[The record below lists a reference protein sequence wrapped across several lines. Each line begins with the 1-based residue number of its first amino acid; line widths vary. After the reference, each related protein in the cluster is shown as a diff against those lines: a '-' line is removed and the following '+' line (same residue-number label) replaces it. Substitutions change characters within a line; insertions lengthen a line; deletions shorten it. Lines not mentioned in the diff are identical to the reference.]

1 MAINLSQ
8 LSEEASQPQ
17 GSWWSRT
24 LEASKKQAEKEKWYT
39 PLDFAIK
46 SLGASPEASRAQ
58 AQSEKDMGLT
68 DYMQKSAEIP
78 FKSLVSVP
86 TRAIT
91 YWENILATG
100 EDILWGK
107 YFWTEVPSWQESAEK
122 RRQEAKAQEERTFNL
137 FDFSKSEQ
145 ETARTAVD
153 FWATALIWGTLAK
166 GGSLF
171 ARTATNATIWAGAM
185 VPFTTLTEG
194 RLPTAWEYAIWGGLW
209 ATLWA
214 FGKGTETGRQI
225 TKDFTKPA
233 IPKVEKWVEA
243 EAEKIVWKTVPAQYG
258 KKQVNIAPPI
268 KHWYTAIGDKLAGIT
283 PERLINSAFK
293 PTNLG
298 KSAKRILYWVKNL
311 ANDTAEYI
319 WMVRTGKLTGEI
331 DDLQGFA
338 QSLVENQDIVGKKI
352 WKAITKLEWQATIS
366 EETMGKI
373 TNTLAKDYEQAT
385 PAYTIL
391 SNVKNLLSKARTYQ
405 DLWNIKSIFWKEVEN
420 LIKSGGNASESFR
433 VLADVV
439 HELDNMVT
447 NKMSKLK
454 WAEYRWLN
462 RQYALIK
469 RLSLTAAK
477 SANVDMRRAPET
489 LAEQIGVIW
498 RIYSWITSPIATT
511 DKMLAKFVSEASS
524 RGGAYKRFLEITD
537 QKAIDLA
544 KTLKTPK
551 KQNLLKPKTTT
562 TSVTPEVN
570 VAYQK
575 NIADKYGKDYGIPEE
590 DITASV
596 KEIQEAYPESQ
607 IRIVDNLSDS
617 EWNTLAGM
625 FDPNTKEILISK
637 EWAMKT
643 TAWHEQAHSSLDSIK
658 SQNPERYAS
667 IESEATKIYGSDWE
681 EHVAEEAFY
690 FMKRG
695 QFKSGNIG
703 TALKEFVVNLVNE
716 MKAVFGKGD
725 AVRKFQSDLTKGKLN
740 NKWGKSLFPEKGEI
754 KKQIKKDESHL
765 IEEARKYKTEEDFLN
780 AQNDLRRKWQRW
792 WSAPWKWDMPMDQVL
807 KWKHNQPGDY
817 FDIKRTDTTEVVKTK
832 KAIQEAKKTW
842 EIKIYRAVNKNID
855 NFRDWDWVYLN
866 EGMAHN
872 HWKNALSWDYK
883 ILSKKVKNNQV
894 FWDWNDINEWW
905 YDNGSWEK
913 KLKKIYI
920 EAKRLWLKIP
930 EVKNIDNDLVALKTE
945 ARRLENESEWD
956 KLSNIQK
963 KIFKL
968 EQANKDLLPIKKQVA
983 KEENPLFEEARKYK
997 SADEFI
1003 EKWFTYK
1010 PPKKLYRWVAEDVD
1024 KSNRTE
1030 LWYATLWKGL
1040 YTTPDKSFAKKFWK
1054 VEEFS
1059 PKFYF
1064 PRNPLVIERPFWSAS
1079 GALKDWLLKKTW
1091 LKYIAEFD
1099 KKYGSDYSVFLQSL
1113 WYDWAVIWDEIV
1125 KYGWVKS
1132 EWEIK
1137 HMLSKIY
1144 NEAHSSSL
1152 PIKKQIA
1159 WEVEARNVQ
1168 KRMNMSMQE
1177 RLKNMPETT
1186 EDVQK
1191 SKQIVRK

>member
-439 HELDNMVT
+439 HELDNIVT

-462 RQYALIK
+462 KQYALIK

-511 DKMLAKFVSEASS
+511 DKMLAKFVAEANT
-524 RGGAYKRFLEITD
+524 RGGAYKRFLEFTD

-551 KQNLLKPKTTT
+551 KQNLLKPKTAT
-562 TSVTPEVN
+562 TSEIVPEVN

-596 KEIQEAYPESQ
+596 KEIQDAYPDAQ

-617 EWNTLAGM
+617 EWNALAGM
-625 FDPNTKEILISK
+625 FDPNTKEILISR

-658 SQNPERYAS
+658 SQNPERYS
-667 IESEATKIYGSDWE
+667 KIESEATKLYGSDWE

-716 MKAVFGKGD
+716 MKAIFGKGD

-740 NKWGKSLFPEKGEI
+740 NKWGKSLFPEKWEI
-754 KKQIKKDESHL
+754 KKQIAWEKAKN
-765 IEEARKYKTEEDFLN
+765 APPKNYTGWYKWVDGKMKFEID
-780 AQNDLRRKWQRW
+780 D
-792 WSAPWKWDMPMDQVL
+792 S
-807 KWKHNQPGDY
+807 
-817 FDIKRTDTTEVVKTK
+817 
-832 KAIQEAKKTW
+832 KANI
-842 EIKIYRAVNKNID
+842 KNID
-855 NFRDWDWVYLN
+855 SHSMSYWETKFLN
-866 EGMAHN
+866 WNKLNSVIDHPELFKQYPEA
-872 HWKNALSWDYK
+872 KNWEISQIEIWPKWTNTGEFYIEWNTKKIWWSFKTIEDMRSILLHEIQHGIQEVESFAKWWGIENLELKSAYK
-883 ILSKKVKNNQV
+883 SINNNI
-894 FWDWNDINEWW
+894 D
-905 YDNGSWEK
+905 
-913 KLKKIYI
+913 KLKKELDFY
-920 EAKRLWLKIP
+920 
-930 EVKNIDNDLVALKTE
+930 NLV
-945 ARRLENESEWD
+945 
-956 KLSNIQK
+956 
-963 KIFKL
+963 
-968 EQANKDLLPIKKQVA
+968 KKQDKINNINKEISNLEKQKAA
-983 KEENPLFEEARKYK
+983 KWNELTKGYK
-997 SADEFI
+997 S
-1003 EKWFTYK
+1003 
-1010 PPKKLYRWVAEDVD
+1010 L
-1024 KSNRTE
+1024 
-1030 LWYATLWKGL
+1030 
-1040 YTTPDKSFAKKFWK
+1040 
-1054 VEEFS
+1054 
-1059 PKFYF
+1059 
-1064 PRNPLVIERPFWSAS
+1064 
-1079 GALKDWLLKKTW
+1079 
-1091 LKYIAEFD
+1091 
-1099 KKYGSDYSVFLQSL
+1099 
-1113 WYDWAVIWDEIV
+1113 
-1125 KYGWVKS
+1125 
-1132 EWEIK
+1132 
-1137 HMLSKIY
+1137 
-1144 NEAHSSSL
+1144 
-1152 PIKKQIA
+1152 A